1 MVDKLAEF
9 LAARCRWLALVCVL
23 SSIVPLYYLK
33 DARIDNSIEVWLGT
47 ESEEYNQ
54 YHEFLA
60 KYGNEEFVAL
70 AGQAEDPLSE
80 ECLALQRTLTG
91 RLSQIEQVDNV
102 LNIAEIADLISQV
115 RPDWKAILKE
125 NDFFRNLLLGSD
137 GRTFG
142 LIVWLKKIDDPVT
155 RRTTVEEIES
165 IVKET
170 TAGKMDLHL
179 AGTPLMNVALDRG
192 SQNAARKFLP
202 VALMISMVFLIAA
215 LRNLRSVAA
224 VVAAVAV
231 TTLWALGIMVLLGKT
246 LNMVTVV
253 LPSLLFVL
261 CLSGGIHIACR
272 YQSMLR
278 ISDDR
283 TIAIV
288 NTLKEVIHPVFLS
301 NITTAVGFGSLI
313 ISDMQPVVD
322 FGIFAAMGML
332 LSILFNF
339 TVVPGVLS
347 ILHAAGGRQY
357 SAESHWTAAIGLAMV
372 RRRKWALLLA
382 AIIIAVSAGL
392 TTKAKTES
400 NVLKFFPA
408 GSKISRD
415 YHFIGQNLTG
425 FYTVELDA
433 SAESDKGS
441 AALKA
446 IDELSNRLAQR
457 PEVAKVINYR
467 NLATCLAKIPRP
479 PMMSA
484 SAMRDN
490 PLRPMLQRYQRVEDG
505 RISLRMSVL
514 VRAMSSNDF
523 YSLIDI
529 IENEAK
535 QHLSSLATYTV
546 TGVVPLLN
554 AAQVSLIDTQI
565 RSFAIACSVI
575 LILIALF
582 MKSVRA
588 MLAAILPNLVP
599 IFFLFAMM
607 VVLDIPFDAATV
619 MIASVAIGIAADDTI
634 HFLSH
639 FRSERLQGK
648 DMAGAVRITFEKAG
662 KAITFTSVVASAG
675 FMILMLAEFK
685 PIQYFGI
692 FGSVTMVTAWIGD
705 VFILPAC
712 VASLRLWD
720 KV

>member
-1 MVDKLAEF
+1 MVDRLVEF
-9 LAARCRWLALVCVL
+9 LAARCRWLALVCTL
-23 SSIVPLYYLK
+23 SAVVPLYYLK
-33 DARIDNSIEVWLGT
+33 DARIDNSIEVWLGKHT
-47 ESEEYNQ
+47 KEYRQ
-54 YHEFLA
+54 YREFLT
-60 KYGNEEFVAL
+60 KYGNEEFIAL

-80 ECLALQRTLTG
+80 ECLDLQRTLAG
-91 RLSQIEQVDNV
+91 RLSQIEQVDDV

-115 RPDWKAILKE
+115 RPDWKSILRE

-165 IVKET
+165 VVKKT
-170 TAGKMDLHL
+170 TTGRMELHL

-192 SQNAARKFLP
+192 SQRAARKFLP
-202 VALMISMVFLIAA
+202 VALMVSLGFLIAA

-231 TTLWALGIMVLLGKT
+231 TTLWALGIMVMLGKT

-272 YQSMLR
+272 YQSMLHSS
-278 ISDDR
+278 IDR
-283 TIAIV
+283 AFALKS
-288 NTLKEVIHPVFLS
+288 TLDEVIRPVFLS
-301 NITTAVGFGSLI
+301 NITTAVGFSSLM

-322 FGIFAAMGML
+322 FGIFAAVGML
-332 LSILFNF
+332 LSVLFNF
-339 TVVPGVLS
+339 TIVPGVLS

-357 SAESHWTAAIGLAMV
+357 PAESHWTAAIGLAMV
-372 RRRKWALLLA
+372 RWRKLALLLA
-382 AIIIAVSAGL
+382 TIALLVSAGL
-392 TTKAKTES
+392 TTKSKTES

-408 GSKISRD
+408 DSKISRD
-415 YHFIGQNLTG
+415 YRFIGQNLTG

-433 SAESDKGS
+433 TAVSEKGS

-446 IDELSNRLAQR
+446 IDELSVRLAKR
-457 PEVAKVINYR
+457 PEIAKVINYR
-467 NLATCLAKIPRP
+467 NLATCLARIPRP

-484 SAMRDN
+484 SAMREN
-490 PLRPMLQRYQRVEDG
+490 PLRPMLQKYQRVEDG
-505 RISLRMSVL
+505 KISLRMSVL

-523 YSLIDI
+523 YKLIDL
-529 IENEAK
+529 IEEEAK
-535 QHLSSLATYTV
+535 QYISPLATYTV

-554 AAQVSLIDTQI
+554 AAQVSLINTQI

-588 MLAAILPNLVP
+588 MFAAVLPNLVP

-607 VVLDIPFDAATV
+607 VVLNIPFDAATV

-634 HFLSH
+634 HFLAH
-639 FRSERLQGK
+639 FRAERQQGK
-648 DMAGAVRITFEKAG
+648 NMTDAVRSTFEKVG
-662 KAITFTSVVASAG
+662 RAITFTSVVASAG
-675 FMILMLAEFK
+675 FMILVLAEFK
-685 PIQYFGI
+685 PIQYFGL
-692 FGSVTMVTAWIGD
+692 FGSITMVTAWIGD

-720 KV
+720 RV